1 MSYFWGI
8 KKPFELNGA
17 AYKIYDV
24 FDINGLE
31 YTIKNR
37 VSTFNCGE
45 KVGGVLAIYLYMF
58 DHQIFINQKK
68 FFLVSNL
75 QLKGRMPVFN
85 TGKFLHIYFRFCME
99 NCIFCYI
106 YIIPLLLPFANEN
119 VNVMNYE

>member
-17 AYKIYDV
+17 ACKINDV

-58 DHQIFINQKK
+58 DHQIFINQKN

-85 TGKFLHIYFRFCME
+85 TGKFLHIFDSVWKTVYFA
-99 NCIFCYI
+99 I